1 MTSEPLLTI
10 ADEAIF
16 RHFDRHLTDVETAIL
31 LGAIA
36 DKTYEQ
42 IAEASGYSISYVK
55 RDVGPKLWRFLSEA
69 LGEDISKKNFRA
81 ALERYADNREADVVA
96 DRVAVRK
103 GELLTITLSANSQ
116 VPVIEA
122 QIDWGEAADV
132 SVFYGRTE
140 ELKTMRQWVMPLQGD
155 SRMNQAFPCRLLAIL
170 GMGGIGKSALSVKL
184 AQQLVESGTVV
195 KTAYPAF
202 EYVIWRSLRN
212 APPLETL
219 LADLVPFLSNQQ
231 DTVAERGRLL
241 QHLRD
246 RRCLVILD
254 NLETILDTE
263 RPGLF
268 RAGYENYGDL
278 LRLIGEIN
286 LQSCVILTSREKP
299 AIMAALEG
307 EDAPVRSLR
316 LQGSPEIA
324 QALVHAKKL
333 KGNDTQKQMLCDRYS
348 NSPLALK
355 IIATTIRDLFGG
367 DIAAFLAE
375 DTIIFNG
382 IRRLLDSQFERLS
395 ALEQAVM
402 YWLAINREWTSISE
416 LQEDI
421 LPPVPKTRILEA
433 LEALSG
439 RSLIEQQINRYTQ
452 QPVVME
458 YVTDR
463 LTTGIADELRTSEL
477 SLFLYYALI
486 KTTVKDY
493 IRDSQMQLIV
503 GAIAD
508 QFCKQFSSA
517 TAIAAHIDK
526 ILSSLRRSPTLQ
538 SSYAAGNL
546 LNLCQQAQIDLTGCD
561 FSRLTIRHAYLRKTS
576 LHRVNFSHANL
587 IATVFT
593 QPFGNVLSIDF
604 SPNGE
609 WLATGDVSG
618 QVRLWQVSD
627 GQPYRTWEGHS
638 FWTKAVRFSPDG
650 TRLASGS
657 YDFLVKLWDIQTG
670 QCLRELSG
678 HQNVVMALAW
688 SLDGRVL
695 ISVDWCTV
703 KLWEVATGQCLA
715 ELDTGAQAMIAHIA
729 HHPTEDM
736 FALCLDGQIQL
747 WTLRDRRCIR
757 TLVGHTA
764 LAFYAAWHPDGRR
777 LATASHDQTVKVWD
791 TQTGECLVTL
801 QGNDQ
806 MWTVLWMPDRRT
818 LASTSS
824 EGLLQLWDT
833 ETGKCLRVI
842 RAHNSTIWALISHP
856 TRPFVATGSEEQ
868 NVKFWS
874 TETWDCLGT
883 LQGYDNGILTLALS
897 PDGQTLAVGAQ
908 DQTVRFWD
916 LKTRTCTKIWRDR
929 TNCTWQVDWH
939 PQGQKLAVGALD
951 GSFHIWDVATNNCLK
966 VRHGALGV
974 VHTLAWHPDGIHL
987 AMTTTSDFSLRIWN
1001 VDTQKCLQILQGS
1014 LSLINC
1020 LVWSPDG
1027 RFLATG
1033 GFDNTVRVWDVQTG
1047 RCLHTLQDHFNT
1059 IPWIT
1064 WSPDG
1069 QQLASASRDQT
1080 MRVWDAT
1087 TGQCLRVVQ
1096 GQTCFWTVEWS
1107 TDGKRLVSAS
1117 QDGKIQIWDV
1127 STGECLKVLQGHTA
1141 GIRRVL
1147 WAEQDSVLISGG
1159 ADGLIELWDAKTGQC
1174 LQTLQADRPYEG
1186 MNISGVT
1193 GITEA
1198 QKNSLIALGATI
1210 EQSIENRVEQ
1220 SLANT
1225 LRPAETAVA
1234 NTQSDISDRAD
1245 RYPEIYV
1252 ERSPIESICHETLLQ
1267 PGSLVRVK
1275 ALNLMGKTS
1284 LINRVLSQIERE
1296 GHQVVSLSFELADK
1310 SVHFKDINKFM
1321 RWFCAIISRELGIAN
1336 KVDDYWDEEQL
1347 GAKISCIMYFE
1358 EYLLPQ
1364 ANAPLVLGLD
1374 DVDLLFSFPEIS
1386 EDFFSLLRSW
1396 HEKAKS
1402 RSIWKQLRLLLAH
1415 PTEMYS
1421 RLDINQSPFNIGVS
1435 IELTEFT
1442 AQQVQSFAQQFGV
1455 DYRIAAIAPLLD
1467 MVGGHPYL
1475 LKQAFTYLKNHPQ
1488 ASLEQLL
1495 AAAPTEAGIYHP
1507 HLRDYCLTLQKH
1519 PKLMNAFRAI
1529 VSSPTP
1535 VPIDPNTSYQLQC
1548 MGLVKFVGNQVTA
1561 RCNLY
1566 QQYFAGRL

>member
-1 MTSEPLLTI
+1 MTSKPLLAV
-10 ADEAIF
+10 ADKAIF
-16 RHFDRHLTDVETAIL
+16 RYFGRHLTDVETAIL

-42 IAEASGYSISYVK
+42 IADASGYSISYVK

-69 LGEDISKKNFRA
+69 LGEDISKTNFRA
-81 ALERYADNREADVVA
+81 ALERHTDNQPAEVVA
-96 DRVAVRK
+96 DRVAARK
-103 GELLTITLSANSQ
+103 EEPVTIPLSANPQ
-116 VPVIEA
+116 VPVMKA

-140 ELKTMRQWVMPLQGD
+140 ELKSLMEWVMPLQGD
-155 SRMNQAFPCRLLAIL
+155 SRMPQAFPCRLLAIL

-184 AQQLVESGTVV
+184 AQQLVESGIGRFNDC
-195 KTAYPAF
+195 PAF

-212 APPLETL
+212 APPLPTL
-219 LADLVPFLSNQQ
+219 LADLVPFLSDQQ
-231 DTVAERGRLL
+231 DTVAEMGRLL

-254 NLETILDTE
+254 NLETILDTVH
-263 RPGLF
+263 PGLF
-268 RAGYENYGDL
+268 RAGYENYGEL
-278 LRLIGEIN
+278 LRLIGETN
-286 LQSCVILTSREKP
+286 HQSCVILTSREKP
-299 AIMAALEG
+299 AIIAALEG
-307 EDAPVRSLR
+307 EDFGVRSLR
-316 LQGSPEIA
+316 LQGSSKIA
-324 QALVHAKKL
+324 QALLHARTL
-333 KGNDTQKQMLCDRYS
+333 KGDDVQKQRLCDRYS

-355 IIATTIRDLFGG
+355 IIATTISDLFEG

-395 ALEQAVM
+395 VLEQTVM

-416 LQEDI
+416 LQDDI

-439 RSLIEQQINRYTQ
+439 RSLIEQKINRYTQ

-458 YVTDR
+458 YITDR
-463 LTTGIADELRTSEL
+463 LTTQIVDELQTSEL
-477 SLFLYYALI
+477 SLFLHHALI

-493 IRDSQMQLIV
+493 IRDSQTKLIV

-508 QFCKQFSSA
+508 QFCKQYSS
-517 TAIAAHIDK
+517 TPAIVAQINN
-526 ILSSLRRSPTLQ
+526 ILTVLRRSPTLQ

-546 LNLCQQAQIDLTGCD
+546 LNLCQHAQIDLTGCN
-561 FSRLTIRHAYLRKTS
+561 FSHLTIRHAYLRKTS
-576 LHRVNFSHANL
+576 LHRVNFSHVDL
-587 IATVFT
+587 ISTVFT

-638 FWTKAVRFSPDG
+638 FWTKTVRFSPDG

-703 KLWEVATGQCLA
+703 KLWEVATGQCLE
-715 ELDTGAQAMIAHIA
+715 ELETGAQAMNTHIA
-729 HHPTEDM
+729 YHPTQDI

-747 WTLRDRRCIR
+747 WTLDVHEVSLKENRRCIR
-757 TLVGHTA
+757 TLVGHTG
-764 LAFYAAWHPDGRR
+764 LAFYAAWHPDGRW

-801 QGNDQ
+801 QGNDP
-806 MWTVLWMPDRRT
+806 MWTVLWMPDQRT

-824 EGLLQLWDT
+824 QGLLQLWDT
-833 ETGKCLRVI
+833 ETGKCVRVM

-874 TETWDCLGT
+874 TETWDCLKT

-908 DQTVRFWD
+908 DQTVRCWN
-916 LKTRTCTKIWRDR
+916 LKTRTCTRILRDR
-929 TNCTWQVDWH
+929 TNCTWKVGWH
-939 PQGQKLAVGALD
+939 PQRQKLAIGGLD
-951 GSFHIWDVATNNCLK
+951 GSFNIWDVATSDYLK
-966 VRHGALGV
+966 VKHGALGV
-974 VHTLAWHPDGIHL
+974 VHTLAWCPDGIHL
-987 AMTTTSDFSLRIWN
+987 AITTTSDFSVRIWN
-1001 VDTQKCLQILQGS
+1001 VETQECIQILQGS

-1027 RFLATG
+1027 QFLATG
-1033 GFDNTVRVWDVQTG
+1033 GFDNTVQVWDVQTG
-1047 RCLHTLQDHFNT
+1047 SCLHTLQEHLNT

-1069 QQLASASRDQT
+1069 RQLASASRDQT
-1080 MRVWDAT
+1080 VRVWDAM
-1087 TGQCLRVVQ
+1087 TGQCLRVLQ

-1107 TDGKRLVSAS
+1107 ADGKKLVSAS
-1117 QDGKIQIWDV
+1117 QDGKIHIWDV
-1127 STGECLKVLQGHTA
+1127 STDECLKVLQGHTT

-1159 ADGLIELWDAKTGQC
+1159 ADGLIELWDAKTGQA
-1174 LQTLQADRPYEG
+1174 LGTLQADRPYEG
-1186 MNISGVT
+1186 MNITGIT

-1210 EQSIENRVEQ
+1210 EQSN
-1220 SLANT
+1220 
-1225 LRPAETAVA
+1225 
-1234 NTQSDISDRAD
+1234 
-1245 RYPEIYV
+1245 
-1252 ERSPIESICHETLLQ
+1252 
-1267 PGSLVRVK
+1267 
-1275 ALNLMGKTS
+1275 
-1284 LINRVLSQIERE
+1284 
-1296 GHQVVSLSFELADK
+1296 
-1310 SVHFKDINKFM
+1310 
-1321 RWFCAIISRELGIAN
+1321 
-1336 KVDDYWDEEQL
+1336 
-1347 GAKISCIMYFE
+1347 
-1358 EYLLPQ
+1358 
-1364 ANAPLVLGLD
+1364 
-1374 DVDLLFSFPEIS
+1374 
-1386 EDFFSLLRSW
+1386 
-1396 HEKAKS
+1396 
-1402 RSIWKQLRLLLAH
+1402 
-1415 PTEMYS
+1415 
-1421 RLDINQSPFNIGVS
+1421 PF
-1435 IELTEFT
+1435 
-1442 AQQVQSFAQQFGV
+1442 
-1455 DYRIAAIAPLLD
+1455 R
-1467 MVGGHPYL
+1467 
-1475 LKQAFTYLKNHPQ
+1475 
-1488 ASLEQLL
+1488 
-1495 AAAPTEAGIYHP
+1495 
-1507 HLRDYCLTLQKH
+1507 
-1519 PKLMNAFRAI
+1519 
-1529 VSSPTP
+1529 
-1535 VPIDPNTSYQLQC
+1535 
-1548 MGLVKFVGNQVTA
+1548 
-1561 RCNLY
+1561 
-1566 QQYFAGRL
+1566 